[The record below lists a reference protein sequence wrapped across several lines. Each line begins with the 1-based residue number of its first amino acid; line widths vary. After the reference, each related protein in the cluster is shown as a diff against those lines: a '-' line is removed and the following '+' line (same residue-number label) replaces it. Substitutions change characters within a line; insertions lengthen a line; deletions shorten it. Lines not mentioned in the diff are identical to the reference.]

1 MIKIMRFFISILFL
15 SLLSCKKEKVKEE
28 EFKVIEPSVSKSI
41 NKREFPLK
49 DVSKVEFL
57 SYPDRI
63 TWDTISY
70 KGEIP
75 FRKNLIENQRFTF
88 DSTMIKERIVLNEIQ
103 KKELFALMVCDTCV
117 PEEMAAACYQPRHL
131 ILFKDKKNKI
141 VGYQEFCFQ
150 CIGLRES
157 ESLEG
162 FEKFCF
168 SDMNKLFRKFG
179 IKYFVENDEDDQK
192 EYHFLKS
199 KGYIK

>member
-1 MIKIMRFFISILFL
+1 MQLCFL
-15 SLLSCKKEKVKEE
+15 SGC
-28 EFKVIEPSVSKSI
+28 
-41 NKREFPLK
+41 NR
-49 DVSKVEFL
+49 
-57 SYPDRI
+57 SYQ
-63 TWDTISY
+63 
-70 KGEIP
+70 K
-75 FRKNLIENQRFTF
+75 FTF

-103 KKELFALMVCDTCV
+103 KKELFTLMVCDACV

-150 CIGLRES
+150 CIGSRVS
-157 ESLEG
+157 KNLEG
-162 FEKFCF
+162 FHKFCY

-192 EYHFLKS
+192 EYHFLKN

>member
-1 MIKIMRFFISILFL
+1 MRFLIAILFL
-15 SLLSCKKEKVKEE
+15 SFFSCKEEKLKKP
-28 EFKVIEPSVSKSI
+28 EFKIIETSVSKSI
-41 NKREFPLK
+41 KKREFPLK
-49 DVSKVEFL
+49 NVAKIEFL

-75 FRKNLIENQRFTF
+75 FRKNLIENQKFTF

-150 CIGLRES
+150 CVGLRES
-157 ESLEG
+157 KNLEG
-162 FEKFCF
+162 FEKLCF

-179 IKYFVENDEDDQK
+179 IKYFVENDEDNQK
-192 EYHFLKS
+192 EYHFLKN

>member
-1 MIKIMRFFISILFL
+1 MRFFIAILFL
-15 SLLSCKKEKVKEE
+15 SFLSCKEEKLKTP
-28 EFKVIEPSVSKSI
+28 EFNIIEPSVSKSI
-41 NKREFPLK
+41 KKREFPLK
-49 DVSKVEFL
+49 NVAKIEFL

-63 TWDTISY
+63 AWDTISY

-75 FRKNLIENQRFTF
+75 FRKNLIENQKFTF

-157 ESLEG
+157 ENLEG

-179 IKYFVENDEDDQK
+179 IKYFVENDEDNQK
-192 EYHFLKS
+192 EYHFLKN

>member
-1 MIKIMRFFISILFL
+1 MRFLIAILFL
-15 SLLSCKKEKVKEE
+15 SFFSCKEEKLKKP
-28 EFKVIEPSVSKSI
+28 EFKIIETSVSKSI
-41 NKREFPLK
+41 KKREFPLK
-49 DVSKVEFL
+49 NVAKIEFL

-63 TWDTISY
+63 TWGTISY

-75 FRKNLIENQRFTF
+75 FRKNLIENQKFTF

-150 CIGLRES
+150 CVGLRES
-157 ESLEG
+157 KNLEG
-162 FEKFCF
+162 FEKLCF

-179 IKYFVENDEDDQK
+179 IKYFVENDEDNQK
-192 EYHFLKS
+192 EYHFLKN